1 MSACVCVSEWEC
13 VSTRLVLLCDMISC
27 SHSMYN
33 AFPKLYVAC
42 LSAPPPQLSN
52 QGWADILMRRALAL
66 ECFIWL
72 HIRPISARFMT
83 SGVGL
88 FHQIPRRDTI
98 HGCSV
103 WYLLCFQICEPQHCR
118 RAGGVVRRNPLYFQR
133 PTSYLAFSTFTSWKK
148 KEKKK
153 KSPRQ
158 LLLHPPLNY
167 TIVIKQHTFNHS
179 LC

>member
-1 MSACVCVSEWEC
+1 MCVCQWGESVS
-13 VSTRLVLLCDMISC
+13 VHALCSYVTWFLAHTACIM
-27 SHSMYN
+27 H
-33 AFPKLYVAC
+33 FPNYMLHVC
-42 LSAPPPQLSN
+42 LRPPPQLSN

-153 KSPRQ
+153 KKAPG
-158 LLLHPPLNY
+158 NFYY
-167 TIVIKQHTFNHS
+167 TLPSITPS
-179 LC
+179 S